1 MKTILLFTLTVSIL
15 TFTLSAYAQEDK
27 EEEKMITSAAKGEYS
42 KVVSLI
48 KKGVNINAKNKARW
62 TALAYA
68 CKYGHGDIV
77 QYLVENNADVN
88 LTVNVGSTPL
98 QVALN
103 MKFFKIADYLIKHGA
118 DVNIPD
124 ITGMTALAW
133 AAKSGDLKTVQYL
146 IENGAEVN
154 SKNVSSRTILD
165 ITIDNSVKEYLIS
178 KGAKTSKELM
188 NS

>member
-1 MKTILLFTLTVSIL
+1 MKTILLFVFTFIILSFSLSI
-15 TFTLSAYAQEDK
+15 YAQDDK
-27 EEEKMITSAAKGEYS
+27 IEEKMITSAAKGEYS
-42 KVVSLI
+42 KVVSLV
-48 KKGVNINAKNKARW
+48 KKGVDINAKNKARW

-77 QYLVENNADVN
+77 QFLVENNADIN

-103 MKFFKIADYLIKHGA
+103 MKYFKIADYLIKHGA

-133 AAKSGDLKTVQYL
+133 AAKGGDLKTVKYL
-146 IENGAEVN
+146 IENGADVN
-154 SKNVSSRTILD
+154 SKNVSSRTVLD
-165 ITIDNSVKEYLIS
+165 ITIDNEIKEYLIS
-178 KGAKTSKELM
+178 QGAKTSKELM
-188 NS
+188 KG